1 MALTI
6 AKYLAP
12 TLESLRLATKT
23 TRSADVFIELG
34 QRCAIADDWSWVS
47 FRLTHAP
54 PGVPPSNLM
63 ALVL

>member
-1 MALTI
+1 MALT
-6 AKYLAP
+6 KYLAP
-12 TLESLRLATKT
+12 TLESLGLATKK

-47 FRLTHAP
+47 FSLTHAP